1 MCGAFNV
8 YRPRGFTA
16 RTRCTT
22 RAQYCA
28 RLVRI
33 AREMLAKPRAR
44 AHHLSARGTT
54 ARSRARANG
63 RVCSTSVRDAFQ
75 VHRLRARMDDE
86 RDRPRAQYL
95 CDESVA
101 AGAPNQLR

>member
-8 YRPRGFTA
+8 YRPRGSTA
-16 RTRCTT
+16 RTRCAT

-54 ARSRARANG
+54 ARR

-75 VHRLRARMDDE
+75 VYRLRARMDDE
-86 RDRPRAQYL
+86 RDRSRAQYL